1 MVETDYTAV
10 LADTLSKLGK
20 IGSEVERLEIEA
32 AKLRQFFSATLNMLP
47 DSERTGWIE
56 LFQNLTELAKANEKS
71 LKDAIHNVL
80 RQAYPTY
87 LTAANVRDRLQAAGF
102 DFSYY
107 KSNPL
112 ASVSTTLRRF
122 SDSEVESTQIEAV
135 TAYRISEFYMRK
147 LRALARKLADA
158 PATPRLSPLA
168 HGFVPGTT
176 MDVTKKK

>member
-1 MVETDYTAV
+1 MNETDYSKV
-10 LADTLSKLGK
+10 LGETLGKLGN
-20 IGSEVERLEIEA
+20 IGSEIERLEIEA

-47 DSERTGWIE
+47 DNERAEWLE
-56 LFQNLTELAKANEKS
+56 LFQNLTELAKAKETS

-87 LTAANVRDRLQAAGF
+87 LTAANVRDRLQTAGF

-122 SDSEVESTQIEAV
+122 DTNEVESTQVESV
-135 TAYRISEFYMRK
+135 TAYRISEYYMRK
-147 LRALARKLADA
+147 VRALARKLADS
-158 PATPRLSPLA
+158 PAMPRLAPLT
-168 HGFVPGTT
+168 HDFVPGTR